1 MKILLTIKTGM
12 GNKSTE
18 KDIDKTVNELMEAL
32 AYFEKRGYDS
42 FRCKCCKDGTEAIIE
57 KQEMLT

>member
-1 MKILLTIKTGM
+1 M